1 MREIRTVLTLTLLVG
16 GVCASVAAAPTAA
29 APLDFSALSESARR
43 ELAEAMTE
51 EFCGCGAPHT
61 LAACLQTHPGCHHS
75 VREVQLAASM
85 AERGATAG
93 ELGVMLA
100 RYNQSFREARVK
112 LPVDERMCT
121 GDAHAPMTLVEYSDF
136 ECPIC
141 AVSRPIL
148 EKFAQERSGQVR
160 LCYLPFPLP
169 QHPNALP
176 AGQAALFARDHGKFW
191 AVHDGLFEN
200 QKRLSPDVIRE
211 VVVQAGLSA
220 EAWAK
225 ALAQN
230 TYLKELEHLRDT
242 GVAAGVT
249 GTPTL
254 YLNGRKVD
262 FPPKADVLQ
271 LTLEDEKD
279 FQSHRGTWATDDA
292 R

>member
-1 MREIRTVLTLTLLVG
+1 LLGWGVG
-16 GVCASVAAAPTAA
+16 ASASAVPTDAAA
-29 APLDFSALSESARR
+29 LDFSGLSASARR
-43 ELAEAMTE
+43 EVTQVMSE

-61 LAACLQTHPGCHHS
+61 LGACLQTHPGCHHS
-75 VREVQLAASM
+75 LREVQLAASL

-100 RYNQSFREARVK
+100 RYNLSFREPRPK
-112 LPVDERMCT
+112 LPVEDRMCV
-121 GDAHAPMTLVEYSDF
+121 GDVHAPMTLVEYADF

-141 AVSRPIL
+141 GVTRPIL
-148 EKFAQERSGQVR
+148 EKFVQERPGQVR

-169 QHPNALP
+169 MHPNAIP

-220 EAWAK
+220 DAWAK
-225 ALAQN
+225 VLAKN
-230 TYLKELEHLRDT
+230 AYVEELEHLRESGT
-242 GVAAGVT
+242 AAGVT
-249 GTPTL
+249 GTPTV

-262 FPPKADVLQ
+262 FLPKADVLQ
-271 LTLEDEKD
+271 LTLDDERD
-279 FQSHRGTWATDDA
+279 FQSHKGTWAADDA